1 MSFPSPTLNIL
12 FVNDPLK
19 SSAFYSKLFGYDPL
33 EQSAT
38 FAMFAFPN
46 SSTLG
51 LWSRTTAE
59 PTVQGT
65 PGGSELCFSDENV
78 DQLYAHWVKLGVEIA
93 QPLTDMDFGR
103 TFVGLDPDGHRLR
116 IYKLHQE

>member
-12 FVNDPLK
+12 FVNDPVK
-19 SSAFYSKLFGYDPL
+19 SSAFYSHLFGYDPL

-46 SSTLG
+46 GSTLG
-51 LWSRTTAE
+51 LWSRVTAE
-59 PTVQGT
+59 PSVLGI

-78 DQLYAHWVKLGVEIA
+78 DQL
-93 QPLTDMDFGR
+93 
-103 TFVGLDPDGHRLR
+103 
-116 IYKLHQE
+116 